1 MGFPFRESERRI
13 VTASGVT
20 YLRNE
25 QVSVY
30 DDSDPATLTVVARVE
45 LDHGQKYP
53 VIIVVQ
59 RKDARCKQ

>member
-1 MGFPFRESERRI
+1 M
-13 VTASGVT
+13 T

-45 LDHGQKYP
+45 LDHGQQYP

-59 RKDARCKQ
+59 RKNARCKQ